1 MLRIS
6 LYFLLTISII
16 SADKRKN
23 NIFNINQEIEDMS
36 FRAMNFDFDKDF
48 ENINALIEQCNHIDY
63 LSGESTLLSLKC
75 QMAVSFGREELIFE
89 WNQSYKEK
97 IKEAIGYGMADRELY
112 FKILSMQLEVI
123 IDGFEYQ
130 RENVENYNIIDQ
142 YRETRSRIGLVPQEL
157 TLEAFETVFNNV
169 SYSRGLYGKKPDPK
183 HIEKILKDLSLWDKK
198 DLRLRQLS
206 GGMKRRVLIAK
217 ALSHEPS
224 ILFLDEPTAGVDVE
238 LRRHLWEMVQELNKK
253 GTTILLTTHYIE
265 EAEKLCDRIGIL
277 NEGDLVACDTKD
289 KLLGL
294 IDKKELIVKFQDQFT
309 SLPKSLN
316 ELNPIILDNKTIKFI
331 YQPSSSNF
339 QSILDKINSC
349 KLNIIDLEINETD
362 LEEVFLSITQKN
374 ILLNL

>member
-1 MLRIS
+1 MHNDLIIKPAIEVKNLEKVYLAKDKKKIQKTALRGIN
-6 LYFLLTISII
+6 LTINQGEIFGLLGPNGAGKSTFI
-16 SADKRKN
+16 
-23 NIFNINQEIEDMS
+23 NILAGLVIKSKGEVNINGFNLDT
-36 FRAMNFDFDKDF
+36 N
-48 ENINALIEQCNHIDY
+48 
-63 LSGESTLLSLKC
+63 
-75 QMAVSFGREELIFE
+75 VREAR
-89 WNQSYKEK
+89 QS
-97 IKEAIGYGMADRELY
+97 IG
-112 FKILSMQLEVI
+112 V
-123 IDGFEYQ
+123 
-130 RENVENYNIIDQ
+130 
-142 YRETRSRIGLVPQEL
+142 VPQEL
-157 TLEAFETVFNNV
+157 TLDPFFSPEDSLELQA
-169 SYSRGLYGKKPDPK
+169 GMYGVRKKNRK
-183 HIEKILKDLSLWDKK
+183 TKEILSALKLNDVAKGYA
-198 DLRLRQLS
+198 RRMS
-206 GGMKRRVLIAK
+206 GGMKRRLMVGK
-217 ALSHEPS
+217 AMVHSPP
-224 ILFLDEPTAGVDVE
+224 ILVLDEPTAGVDVE

-374 ILLNL
+374 KPINL